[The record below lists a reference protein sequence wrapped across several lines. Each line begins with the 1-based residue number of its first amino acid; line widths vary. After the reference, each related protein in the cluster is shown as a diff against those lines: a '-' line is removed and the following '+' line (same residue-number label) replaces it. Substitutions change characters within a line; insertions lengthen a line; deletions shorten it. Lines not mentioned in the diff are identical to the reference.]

1 MDYKTLWEDLYEAI
15 GNDLETAMED
25 EEFCADLSPAEIFQ
39 NILDDMNQMVS
50 TMLCSG
56 SCFKMATAFSTRF
69 MMVSYSVSIG
79 LSFLW

>member
-50 TMLCSG
+50 TMKG
-56 SCFKMATAFSTRF
+56 E
-69 MMVSYSVSIG
+69 
-79 LSFLW
+79 